1 MPLKEAQFYEILD
14 AGRVKCRLCCHY
26 CIIAPDRFG
35 HCGVRRNI
43 DGRLYTYTYGRPVA
57 VNIDPIEKK
66 PLRQFLP
73 GTMTYSLG
81 TFGCN
86 FHCANCQNYDISQ
99 VGGAEETL
107 LVPPLIAP
115 EQIVTQA
122 IENNCPS
129 ISYTYSEPTIF
140 AEYALDIMKLARE
153 RGLKN
158 IWVSNGFM
166 SPECRRE
173 IVPYLDAANI
183 DLKSFDP
190 EFYLKVCQAKLEPV
204 LENLQAVKA
213 AGVHLEITT
222 LIVPTLSDEERMLK
236 DLAGFIVQELG
247 AETPWHLLRFSPE
260 AAWKLKQLPATA
272 QEAIA
277 KAKNLG
283 VLAGLKNI
291 YV

>member
-1 MPLKEAQFYEILD
+1 MS
-14 AGRVKCRLCCHY
+14 
-26 CIIAPDRFG
+26 
-35 HCGVRRNI
+35 
-43 DGRLYTYTYGRPVA
+43 
-57 VNIDPIEKK
+57 
-66 PLRQFLP
+66 
-73 GTMTYSLG
+73 GTMTYSFG

-99 VGGAEETL
+99 VGDRKELLET
-107 LVPPLIAP
+107 PPLVAP

-158 IWVSNGFM
+158 VWVSNGYM
-166 SPECRRE
+166 SPDCLQK
-173 IVPYLDAANI
+173 ILPYLDAANI

-204 LENLQAVKA
+204 LENLKAVKA

-236 DLAGFIVQELG
+236 DLAEFIVQELG

-260 AAWKLKQLPATA
+260 VAWKLKQLPATA
-272 QEAIA
+272 QEAIT
-277 KAKNLG
+277 KAKNIG
-283 VLAGLKNI
+283 ISAGLKNI